1 MRKLHFTAILVVL
14 FATSSLMGQ
23 SLLKKANKQ
32 FDLRAYD
39 QAIENYLQVVNN
51 DPSNN
56 EVKLKLAESY
66 RLTNQFI
73 EAISWYNKAN
83 AGDSA
88 FANDM
93 VINYAHTLKNVGLY
107 DKAQRVYQQFASID
121 ENVSNHFVQSC
132 DYAKELLE
140 QQDMYRIQMMKF
152 NTKSSD
158 FGVSFFNDLLV
169 FCSFDN
175 TAKGVSANQESG
187 KTGNVLYIENE
198 NTTGVE
204 KLRSQIKEMYG
215 IGPLSYSANDR
226 MVAYTKNNFKN
237 GYKQVYHDEENMSIY
252 YALVD
257 ENGDFELEKPF
268 PFNGSDYSTAF
279 PHLSFGGSALY
290 FSSNKL
296 GGFGGFDLY
305 VSYLKNGEWSRPEN
319 LGPAVNSQGNEITP
333 FLKDGE
339 LYFSSD
345 YQQGLGG
352 YDIFK
357 SKVKNGKWSFAENM
371 GKGIN
376 SPGDDYYFTM
386 NQYSGE
392 MFFTSN
398 RMGGRG
404 NDDIYVASKKE
415 FIELAVTDVD
425 ANKPAAA
432 VLNQPKPGMVSGN
445 AINVTVAGV
454 DDNTAVA
461 TTVTNKTE
469 VEVIS
474 DLKKVESSYSKVA
487 NTKASSFT
495 TFSNRSLY
503 GARKISYGEI
513 INTNSSVFFIQ
524 LAALKHSRGSVE
536 PYNGLLQFGNLY
548 KFYKTGA
555 TKIKLGYYVDRF
567 EADDVLRKVKS
578 MGYRD
583 AFVTNEPMN
592 DSDMELVM
600 SSNTYSTGSSYN
612 NASTVSSS
620 TTVSTVGGNYKV
632 RLAAYEDPLWFDVE
646 EVKDLGSIEQWS
658 KGSWTIFIL
667 SGYNTLE
674 QAQSALMKAENRGYS
689 DAEIVIDNNGILER
703 LSRN

>member
-1 MRKLHFTAILVVL
+1 
-14 FATSSLMGQ
+14 MGQ

-39 QAIENYLQVVNN
+39 QAIVNYLEVVND

-73 EAISWYNKAN
+73 EAISWYDKAN
-83 AGDSA
+83 AGNSA

-107 DKAQRVYQQFASID
+107 DRAQKVYQEFASID

-132 DYAKELLE
+132 DYAKELLD
-140 QQDMYRIQMMKF
+140 QKDQYRIQMMKF

-158 FGVSFFNDLLV
+158 FGVTFFNDLLV

-175 TAKGVSANQESG
+175 KAKGDATAQASNN
-187 KTGNVLYIENE
+187 TGNVLYIENE

-204 KLRSQIKEMYG
+204 SLRAQIKEMHG

-226 MVAYTKNNFKN
+226 MVAYTKNNFKD

-279 PHLSFGGSALY
+279 PHMSYGGSALY
-290 FSSNKL
+290 FASNKL
-296 GGFGGFDLY
+296 GGFGGFDIY
-305 VSYLKNGEWSRPEN
+305 VSYLKNGEWTRPEN
-319 LGPAVNSQGNEITP
+319 LGPSVNSKGNEITP

-345 YQQGLGG
+345 YQQGIGG

-357 SKVKNGKWSFAENM
+357 STVKNGNWSFAENM

-386 NQYSGE
+386 NQHSGE

-415 FIELAVTDVD
+415 FIELAAVDVQNTMPE
-425 ANKPAAA
+425 AT
-432 VLNQPKPGMVSGN
+432 VLNQPKPGMVSGKLN
-445 AINVTVAGV
+445 DINVTVAGQ

-461 TTVTNKTE
+461 TAVADKTE
-469 VEVIS
+469 MEVIS
-474 DLKKVESSYSKVA
+474 DMKRVESSYAKVA
-487 NTKASSFT
+487 KAKSNTFTNFSSKT
-495 TFSNRSLY
+495 LY
-503 GARKISYGEI
+503 GARRISYGEI
-513 INTNSSVFFIQ
+513 INTNNSVFFIQ
-524 LAALKHSRGSVE
+524 LAALKHSRGSVDG
-536 PYNGLLQFGNLY
+536 YNNLLQFGNLY

-555 TKIKLGYYVDRF
+555 TKIKLGYYSDRF

-600 SSNTYSTGSSYN
+600 SSESRGSGSYN
-612 NASTVSSS
+612 NASTVSSVTNVTS
-620 TTVSTVGGNYKV
+620 TSGSNYKV